1 MGTGSPRTI
10 VYRRDSDETRLSPE
24 RVSNRFSAV
33 RFRNV

>member
-10 VYRRDSDETRLSPE
+10 VYRRDSDETRAGPE
-24 RVSNRFSAV
+24 GMSNRVGTV